1 MTMRVCKFC
10 GTVTELVLCPLCDEE
25 ALEDVFDEYEIDTDK
40 WNEDDWDIMTDYEK
54 QMERDDG

>member
-1 MTMRVCKFC
+1 MTMRACRFC

-40 WNEDDWDIMTDYEK
+40 WNEDDWWQAHYEK
-54 QMERDDG
+54 QMERDDD